1 MSAVTAVWVRKY
13 EELVKE
19 RAHLE
24 QSLTVSQQV
33 AHLFVSCECSTQS
46 YNNLY
51 YINWS
56 VAVWSLIGWL

>member
-24 QSLTVSQQV
+24 QVLSVSQQV
-33 AHLFVSCECSTQS
+33 
-46 YNNLY
+46 
-51 YINWS
+51 
-56 VAVWSLIGWL
+56 